1 MKPATSS
8 TATAPACQIALGS
21 VAIAVSVVVV
31 TPDGL
36 LELFDA
42 TTAAVADA
50 LGGVTDRRG
59 KGERAGQY
67 ALDLATDAAAVEV
80 LVAAGVG
87 VLSEESG
94 IHHPDRGITVV
105 IDPVD
110 GSSNCSRGIPW
121 YACSLAAIDGEGLLA
136 SMVTNLASGTT
147 YRATRG
153 GGATRDGALLSV
165 SGCSALGDAMV
176 AINGWSPRH
185 LGWRQH
191 RTFGATALDM
201 CLVAEGA
208 LDAYLDCADQNA
220 PWDYL
225 GAMLVVAE
233 AGGVVSDVRGRELV
247 VLDHGAR
254 RTPVAGATPALMEEL
269 AAAYRA
275 VIS

>member
-1 MKPATSS
+1 MA
-8 TATAPACQIALGS
+8 
-21 VAIAVSVVVV
+21 V
-31 TPDGL
+31 TPDGI

-50 LGGVTDRRG
+50 LGGVSDRRG
-59 KGERAGQY
+59 KGGRAGQY

-94 IHHPDRGITVV
+94 IHHPEREVTVV

-136 SMVTNLASGTT
+136 SMITNLASGTT

-153 GGATRDGALLSV
+153 GGATRDGAPLSV

-191 RTFGATALDM
+191 RTLGATALDM

-233 AGGVVSDVRGRELV
+233 AGGATIDVHGRDLV
-247 VLDHGAR
+247 CLDHAAR
-254 RTPVAGATPALMEEL
+254 RTPVAAATPSLLEEL

>member
-8 TATAPACQIALGS
+8 TATAPACQIALGGG
-21 VAIAVSVVVV
+21 AIAVSVVVV

-50 LGGVTDRRG
+50 LEGVSDRRRT
-59 KGERAGQY
+59 GERAGQY
-67 ALDLATDAAAVEV
+67 ALDLATDAVAIEV
-80 LVAAGVG
+80 LTAAGVG

-94 IHHPDRGITVV
+94 VHHPEREVTVV

-121 YACSLAAIDGEGLLA
+121 YACSLAAVDGEGLVA
-136 SMVTNLASGTT
+136 STVTNLASGVT

-153 GGATRDGALLSV
+153 GGASRDGVALSV
-165 SGCSALGDAMV
+165 SGCTALGDAMV
-176 AINGWSPRH
+176 ALNGWSPQH
-185 LGWRQH
+185 LGWRQY
-191 RTFGATALDM
+191 RSLGATALDI

-208 LDAYLDCADQNA
+208 LDGYLDCADQNA

-233 AGGVVSDVRGRELV
+233 AGGVVLDVLGRDLV
-247 VLDHGAR
+247 ALDHGAR
-254 RTPVAGATPALMEEL
+254 RAPVAAATAALADEL
-269 AAAYRA
+269 GGAYRA
-275 VIS
+275 ATS

>member
-1 MKPATSS
+1 M
-8 TATAPACQIALGS
+8 GWG
-21 VAIAVSVVVV
+21 AIAVSVVAV

-42 TTAAVADA
+42 TTVAVVGA
-50 LGGVTDRRG
+50 LGTVTDRRG
-59 KGERAGQY
+59 KGEREGQY
-67 ALDLATDAAAVEV
+67 ALDLATDAVAVDI
-80 LVAAGVG
+80 LTAAGVG

-94 IHHPDRGITVV
+94 VHHPGRAITVV

-121 YACSLAAIDGEGLLA
+121 YACSLAAVDADGVVV
-136 SMVTNLASGTT
+136 STVTNLAGGTT
-147 YRATRG
+147 YRAVRG
-153 GGATRDGALLSV
+153 GGATRDGVPISV
-165 SGCSALGDAMV
+165 SSCGALRDAMV

-191 RTFGATALDM
+191 RTLGATALDI

-208 LDAYLDCADQNA
+208 LDGYLDCADQNA

-233 AGGVVSDVRGRELV
+233 AGGATIDVHGRDLVS
-247 VLDHGAR
+247 LDHAAR
-254 RTPVAGATPALMEEL
+254 RTPVAAATPSLLEEL

>member
-1 MKPATSS
+1 
-8 TATAPACQIALGS
+8 
-21 VAIAVSVVVV
+21 VVV

-50 LGGVTDRRG
+50 LEGVSDRRRT
-59 KGERAGQY
+59 GERAGQY
-67 ALDLATDAAAVEV
+67 ALDLATDAVAIEV
-80 LVAAGVG
+80 LTAAGVG

-94 IHHPDRGITVV
+94 VHHPEREVTVV

-121 YACSLAAIDGEGLLA
+121 YACSLAAVDGEGLVA
-136 SMVTNLASGTT
+136 STVTNLASGVT

-153 GGATRDGALLSV
+153 GGASRDGVALSV
-165 SGCSALGDAMV
+165 SGCTALGDAMV
-176 AINGWSPRH
+176 ALNGWSPQH
-185 LGWRQH
+185 LGWRQY
-191 RTFGATALDM
+191 RSLGATALDI

-208 LDAYLDCADQNA
+208 LDGYLDCADQNA

-233 AGGVVSDVRGRELV
+233 AGGVVLDVLGRDLV
-247 VLDHGAR
+247 ALDHGAR
-254 RTPVAGATPALMEEL
+254 RAPVAAATAALADEL
-269 AAAYRA
+269 GGAYRA
-275 VIS
+275 ATS

>member
-1 MKPATSS
+1 M
-8 TATAPACQIALGS
+8 GWG
-21 VAIAVSVVVV
+21 VIAVSVVVV

-42 TTAAVADA
+42 TTAAVAGA
-50 LGGVTDRRG
+50 LRGVTDRRG

-80 LVAAGVG
+80 LTSAGVG

-94 IHHPDRGITVV
+94 VHHPERSVTVV

-121 YACSLAAIDGEGLLA
+121 YACSLAAVDRDGVLA
-136 SMVTNLASGTT
+136 STVTNLASGTT
-147 YRATRG
+147 YRAVRG
-153 GGATRDGALLSV
+153 GGSTRDGAPLAV

-176 AINGWSPRH
+176 ALNGWSPLH
-185 LGWRQH
+185 LGWRQY
-191 RTFGATALDM
+191 RSLGATALDI

-208 LDAYLDCADQNA
+208 LDGYLDCADQNA

-225 GAMLVVAE
+225 GAMLVLSE
-233 AGGVVSDVRGRELV
+233 AGGHLADAQGRELV

-254 RTPVAGATPALMEEL
+254 RTPVSAGTPELLEALM
-269 AAAYRA
+269 AARTGTAP
-275 VIS
+275 

>member
-8 TATAPACQIALGS
+8 TATAPACQIALGGG
-21 VAIAVSVVVV
+21 AIAVSVVVV

-50 LGGVTDRRG
+50 LEGVTDRRRT
-59 KGERAGQY
+59 GERAGQY
-67 ALDLATDAAAVEV
+67 ALDLATDAVAIEV
-80 LVAAGVG
+80 LTAAGVG

-94 IHHPDRGITVV
+94 VHHPEREVTVV

-121 YACSLAAIDGEGLLA
+121 YACSLAAVDGEGLVA
-136 SMVTNLASGTT
+136 STVTNLASGVT

-153 GGATRDGALLSV
+153 GGASRDGVALSV
-165 SGCSALGDAMV
+165 SGCTALGDAMV
-176 AINGWSPRH
+176 ALNGWSPQH
-185 LGWRQH
+185 LGWRQY
-191 RTFGATALDM
+191 RSLGATALDI

-208 LDAYLDCADQNA
+208 LDGYLDCADQNA

-233 AGGVVSDVRGRELV
+233 AGGVVLDLLGRELV
-247 VLDHGAR
+247 ALDHGAR
-254 RTPVAGATPALMEEL
+254 RAPVAAATAALADEL
-269 AAAYRA
+269 GGAYRA
-275 VIS
+275 ATS